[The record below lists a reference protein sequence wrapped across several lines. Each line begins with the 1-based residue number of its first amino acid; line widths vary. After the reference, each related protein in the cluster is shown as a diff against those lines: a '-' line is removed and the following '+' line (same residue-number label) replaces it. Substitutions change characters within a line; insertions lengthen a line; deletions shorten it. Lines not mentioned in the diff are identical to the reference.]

1 MENKIAGNFKQKI
14 IEEMTVD
21 YANALEK
28 NFNLAKQLTRI
39 TKDGK
44 VDVIVKDKLTGKENI
59 LLYLIGKLYARE
71 AELTVTDD
79 VGNQE
84 LMDELGI
91 PKGSLLPWLKDL
103 REENK
108 INQITRGKYT
118 YHAIALNVLE
128 KTLKEIIKKV
138 SKEGKEDVSRRN
150 A

>member
-1 MENKIAGNFKQKI
+1 MENRMAGNLKQKI

-28 NFNLAKQLTRI
+28 NFDLVKQLTRI

-59 LLYLIGKLYARE
+59 LLYLIGKLYAKE
-71 AELTVTDD
+71 AELAATND

-84 LMDELGI
+84 LMDELGV

-103 REENK
+103 REEHK
-108 INQITRGKYT
+108 INAITRGKYT
-118 YHAIALNVLE
+118 YHAVALNVLE

-138 SKEGKEDVSRRN
+138 SKEGKEDVS
-150 A
+150 

>member
-1 MENKIAGNFKQKI
+1 MENRMAGNLKQKI

-28 NFNLAKQLTRI
+28 NFDLVKQLTRI

-59 LLYLIGKLYARE
+59 LLYLIGKLYAKE
-71 AELTVTDD
+71 AELAATND

-84 LMDELGI
+84 LMDELGV

-108 INQITRGKYT
+108 INQIARGKYT

-138 SKEGKEDVSRRN
+138 SKEGKEDVS
-150 A
+150 

>member
-1 MENKIAGNFKQKI
+1 MENRMVGNLKQKI

-28 NFNLAKQLTRI
+28 NFNLAKQLIRI

-59 LLYLIGKLYARE
+59 LLYLIGKLYAKE
-71 AELTVTDD
+71 AELTATND

-84 LMDELGI
+84 LMDELGV
-91 PKGSLLPWLKDL
+91 PKGSLFPWLKDL

-108 INQITRGKYT
+108 INPITRGKYT

-138 SKEGKEDVSRRN
+138 SKEGKDDVT
-150 A
+150 